1 MDIRENSRNSKNIE
15 SRTGVLELMIITGLS
30 GAGKSEALKYFEDA
44 GYYCIDNLP
53 ARLLVNLVDF
63 FSLRDCK
70 IRKIALAIDLRS
82 GHFFEDIYTMLEKL
96 KEKNIKYRI
105 LFLEAS
111 MSAITK
117 RYSLTRR
124 KHPLVESGSLADG
137 IKKEIKKME
146 KLKSIADVIIDTTLL
161 NSKELRVE
169 IAERVMTDTEKSKL
183 MQISVVS
190 FGYKHGGPENM
201 DIVMDVRFLPNP
213 FYKEELKELTGK
225 NEKVRDFVMNREET
239 KKFLRIF
246 EELLDFLIPNYIAEG
261 KSYLSIG
268 IGCTGGRHRSVVLAE
283 RINEYLNL
291 KRYSSKLFHKD
302 INKKS
307 S

>member
-1 MDIRENSRNSKNIE
+1 MAEGIKNK
-15 SRTGVLELMIITGLS
+15 SSGLELMIITGLS

-53 ARLLVNLVDF
+53 ARLLFDLMDF
-63 FSLRDCK
+63 FSSRDCK
-70 IRKIALAIDLRS
+70 IKKIALAIDLRS
-82 GHFFEDIYTMLEKL
+82 GYFFEEIYMMLEKL
-96 KEKNIKYRI
+96 KEKDIKYRI

-111 MSAITK
+111 MNAITK

-124 KHPLVESGSLADG
+124 KHPLVDSGSLIDG
-137 IKKEIKKME
+137 IKKEIKKMN
-146 KLKSIADVIIDTTLL
+146 KLKGIADVIIDTTLF

-169 IAERVMTDTEKSKL
+169 ITKRVMTDIEKSKL

-190 FGYKHGGPENM
+190 FGYKYGVPENM

-213 FYKEELKELTGK
+213 FYKEKLKGLTGK
-225 NEKVRDFVMNREET
+225 NEKVRDFVLNREET
-239 KKFLRIF
+239 KKFLKIF

-268 IGCTGGRHRSVVLAE
+268 IGCTGGKHRSVVLAE
-283 RINEYLNL
+283 KINEYLDL
-291 KRYSSKLFHKD
+291 KGYSSKLFHKD
-302 INKKS
+302 INEGGS
-307 S
+307 